1 MSAPVVLNAQHDPQN
16 IWFFTSVTAP
26 AFTQSTLS
34 AAVTSAWLNLL
45 PEPALHGQS
54 RTAQLVKFTGTISV
68 CTMPHHII
76 A

>member
-1 MSAPVVLNAQHDPQN
+1 MFIARTTARCEAQLINTPVVLNAQHDPQN

-45 PEPALHGQS
+45 LELALPWPAQS
-54 RTAQLVKFTGTISV
+54 SSAVAL
-68 CTMPHHII
+68 
-76 A
+76 